1 MINNHHSVNYSFTSK
16 STRSNTTSVT
26 HWTSVTSPNQDFLFS
41 VCKGC
46 DYSSWKSEEN
56 ACIIRKQR
64 SHLKVIPHCFL
75 SHNKSEGILKTIS
88 IQQPPLPP
96 RAQTL
101 TLPSITV
108 DNLNTQLI
116 KSALADNSARRLLL
130 NKLSDITLNAN
141 SQQSIDIYTD
151 GSLISS
157 KVTPDEAA
165 LMGSGW
171 YIPTLDISF
180 GCATTG
186 WLSSTKAE
194 LVAIWMAVLVTPA
207 RLH

>member
-1 MINNHHSVNYSFTSK
+1 M
-16 STRSNTTSVT
+16 
-26 HWTSVTSPNQDFLFS
+26 
-41 VCKGC
+41 
-46 DYSSWKSEEN
+46 
-56 ACIIRKQR
+56 
-64 SHLKVIPHCFL
+64 
-75 SHNKSEGILKTIS
+75 
-88 IQQPPLPP
+88 
-96 RAQTL
+96 
-101 TLPSITV
+101 
-108 DNLNTQLI
+108 DNLDTQLI

-157 KVTPDEAA
+157 KVTTDEAA

-186 WLSSTKAE
+186 WPSSTKAE

-207 RLH
+207 TYNHINIYTDSQAAIDGITNGQKPTWSI